1 MTDYSKAYTEVYYAI
16 NNFDDNLKA
25 KVPEEF
31 IDYVKSKM
39 DLMYA
44 PIDTEMSEEAKAIL
58 SVVYSDYLC
67 EEGEKHTWD
76 ELDELFRK
84 QEAVSNQ
91 VMVENERPK
100 ETVVE
105 NKEIAVIEKKSKI
118 SRIFDKIKT
127 FFKTIWR
134 K

>member
-1 MTDYSKAYTEVYYAI
+1 M
-16 NNFDDNLKA
+16 
-25 KVPEEF
+25 
-31 IDYVKSKM
+31 KSKM